1 MKGQKAMPN
10 KLKILTFFLVGIML
24 SSCAGGGLWY
34 KKDQAVVNAYFEK
47 QINEGKMD
55 FGDLCDH
62 VRENEF
68 DLAKDPSSTMY
79 SRMARKSRRAYEQI
93 SEKKRGSDYKCP
105 EPTATEIRT
114 HLYRA
119 ERMRA
124 DRKEASKSLGEAAKA
139 LTCAAMGGCLDP
151 STRSSSNNGRLEELE
166 RKQKEDKFWREYNC
180 PNDMWRKG
188 YC

>member
-1 MKGQKAMPN
+1 
-10 KLKILTFFLVGIML
+10 ML

-34 KKDQAVVNAYFEK
+34 KKDQAVVNAHFEK
-47 QINEGKMD
+47 RINEGKMD

-68 DLAKDPSSTMY
+68 DLAKNPSSTMY
-79 SRMARKSRRAYEQI
+79 SRMARKSRRAFEQLA
-93 SEKKRGSDYKCP
+93 EKKGSDVQCP
-105 EPTATEIRT
+105 EPTANEIRVY
-114 HLYRA
+114 LYRA
-119 ERMRA
+119 ERMSA
-124 DRKEASKSLGEAAKA
+124 DRKKAFEGLGQALGAGAA
-139 LTCAAMGGCLDP
+139 AAMGGSGSSS
-151 STRSSSNNGRLEELE
+151 STSSSNSDRLDELE